1 VANRSTIGEAF
12 MRKTLVLVLGLAILA
27 ALAVPAL
34 GLGGG
39 DGRKVLDA
47 NVLAPVT
54 EPYTGAANSIRGV
67 PGGGLPWIIKSGRA
81 DLRAGGQLHVRVQGL
96 LLARR
101 DPVPADLQGKMP
113 FTQLG
118 AIVSCL
124 TTTNGTA
131 TTANVTTKLFDVTPR
146 GDGHLETSVALPS
159 PCFAPIVFVTAPTG
173 AWFAISGR

>member
-1 VANRSTIGEAF
+1 
-12 MRKTLVLVLGLAILA
+12 MRKTLALLLGVAVLA

-47 NVLAPVT
+47 KVLAPVT

-67 PGGGLPWIIKSGRA
+67 AGGGLPWIIRSGRA
-81 DLRAGGQLHVRVQGL
+81 DLRAGGQLRVRVQGL

-101 DPVPADLQGKMP
+101 DPVPANLQGTIP
-113 FTQLG
+113 FTQLR
-118 AIVSCL
+118 ATVSCL
-124 TTTNGTA
+124 TTTDGTA
-131 TTANVTTKLFDVTPR
+131 TTANVPTEPFDVTPR
-146 GDGHLETSVALPS
+146 GDGHLDTTVALPS

-173 AWFAISGR
+173 AWFAITGR

>member
-1 VANRSTIGEAF
+1 
-12 MRKTLVLVLGLAILA
+12 MRKTLVLVLGLAVLA

-54 EPYTGAANSIRGV
+54 EPYTGAANPIRGV
-67 PGGGLPWIIKSGRA
+67 PGGGLPWELKSGDANLRA
-81 DLRAGGQLHVRVQGL
+81 DGQLHVKVRGL
-96 LLARR
+96 VLARR
-101 DPVPADLQGKMP
+101 APVPANLQGTIP

-118 AIVSCL
+118 AIVSCQ

-131 TTANVTTKLFDVTPR
+131 TVTNVSTKLFDVTPR
-146 GDGHLETSVALPS
+146 GDGHLDTSVALPS

-173 AWFAISGR
+173 AWFAITGR